1 MNTIKGYIRDDRWR
15 NELNELT
22 EKTFG
27 FDFESWVSNGYFQGD
42 YIPYSLEEAGKILS
56 NASANIMDFEQ
67 CGEHKRY
74 IQIGTVMT
82 DESKRKLGLA
92 SSLINQIIEAYK
104 MECDG
109 FYLFANL
116 SALGF
121 YKKMGFEECMQYRY
135 SLRGEVLSKLDSS
148 KKSGLIKVEATD
160 KSLKKKYLDY
170 VRNSA
175 VNAALDQK
183 NKYGLQLFYTADFEN
198 VYYSDSLDCFAV
210 IDRQD
215 DTIILQSIIAKKE
228 IDLKELILQMD
239 LTGTQLL
246 LGFSPLN
253 RADLFDTER
262 YDGEDD
268 YRLMILGKELRSIE
282 EKKLYFPELSHA

>member
-1 MNTIKGYIRDDRWR
+1 MNTVKDYMRDDKLRH
-15 NELNELT
+15 ELNDLT
-22 EKTFG
+22 DKTFG

-42 YIPYSLEEAGKILS
+42 YIPYSLEETGRMLS

-92 SSLINQIIEAYK
+92 SSLIKQIIEAYK

-135 SLRGEVLSKLDSS
+135 SLKREVFSELDSV
-148 KKSGLIKVEATD
+148 KKGGLIKVEVTD

-170 VRNSA
+170 VKNSA

-198 VYYSDSLDCFAV
+198 VYYSDSLDCFVV

-215 DTIILQSIIAKKE
+215 DTIMLQSIIAKKE
-228 IDLKELILQMD
+228 IDLKEFILQMD
-239 LTGTQLL
+239 LTGTQLQ
-246 LGFSPLN
+246 LGFAPLN
-253 RADLFDTER
+253 RADLFDAER